1 MLGSQRM
8 SSLNDNFTQFDT
20 CRIPVQPALNIMQP
34 QYGAYVLGVCVW
46 LCSLQTSGSLLGES
60 CKHDGLERSG
70 KIHHQYPCICWLRA
84 QLITCVGSSLKGQ
97 LMQTPCSVA
106 GVGIPWYNQHWN
118 VCYQLL
124 KNLNAASCTGQS
136 NKSRGDCACDPSN
149 GVPDGLSPVWNRMLF
164 SGHHAGHSLA
174 VKCRHAPM

>member
-1 MLGSQRM
+1 M